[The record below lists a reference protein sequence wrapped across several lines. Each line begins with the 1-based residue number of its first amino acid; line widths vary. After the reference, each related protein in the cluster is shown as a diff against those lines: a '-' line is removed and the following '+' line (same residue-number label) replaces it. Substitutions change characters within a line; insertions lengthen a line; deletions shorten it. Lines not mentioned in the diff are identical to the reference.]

1 MTRIEYKKEER
12 GKSFD
17 MLRMTRIE
25 YNNEERRKRLVL
37 RQAQYDKDRE

>member
-17 MLRMTRIE
+17 KLRMTRIE
-25 YNNEERRKRLVL
+25 YNKEERRKKKE
-37 RQAQYDKDRE
+37 ASSSTSSG